1 MADNVIIGKLTLSH
15 NEVLKHYCD
24 HKYIITHGAIYQLFY
39 SNAQRR
45 AYAAKIYSAPNL
57 TRRGTYRAATA
68 AEVNKLL
75 QFDLLRTDDDSPR
88 A

>member
-1 MADNVIIGKLTLSH
+1 MADTIIIGSLTLSH
-15 NEVLKHYCD
+15 DEVLKHYCD
-24 HKYIITHGAIYQLFY
+24 HKYIITYSGVYQLFY
-39 SNAQRR
+39 SAAQRR
-45 AYAAKIYSAPNL
+45 AYASKIYSAPNL

-75 QFDLLRTDDDSPR
+75 RFDLLRADDDSPR